1 MKLAAF
7 NNNYHEFSSTN
18 PLEADFANISI
29 GDVFYTLQPDK
40 HGLFQYNTYEFAK
53 EIFNFKD
60 DFEYIENTEGLNQFS
75 GVTFNIDISLLD
87 GTNEAQSLT
96 VDFYNGTI
104 QRWDC
109 VFVEEGVVNLSE
121 DKIKVFKGYPFDYST
136 VTDLGLTRT
145 FVSDGTVLVNNID
158 TSIMQEVDKDCEGYY
173 LKWHNSQYG
182 YSYYLF
188 EPVSR
193 ESFTTKSLGDLR
205 EHFSWT
211 DNFLDIG
218 KKGQR
223 KVDVF
228 ANIDYKDRELM
239 KSLAN
244 SNEVYLY
251 TGRQFD
257 RATQET
263 WLEVKIPTMKV
274 KETNKFGSFPQ
285 LVTFNLPQEKTRTRI

>member
-1 MKLAAF
+1 M
-7 NNNYHEFSSTN
+7 
-18 PLEADFANISI
+18 
-29 GDVFYTLQPDK
+29 
-40 HGLFQYNTYEFAK
+40 
-53 EIFNFKD
+53 
-60 DFEYIENTEGLNQFS
+60 
-75 GVTFNIDISLLD
+75 
-87 GTNEAQSLT
+87 
-96 VDFYNGTI
+96 
-104 QRWDC
+104 
-109 VFVEEGVVNLSE
+109 
-121 DKIKVFKGYPFDYST
+121 
-136 VTDLGLTRT
+136 
-145 FVSDGTVLVNNID
+145 
-158 TSIMQEVDKDCEGYY
+158 
-173 LKWHNSQYG
+173 
-182 YSYYLF
+182 
-188 EPVSR
+188 
-193 ESFTTKSLGDLR
+193 R